1 MLLSNRSLKKLRRIS
16 YTVLSEKDAI
26 LYSVNIQ
33 EGGYLR
39 SRCGLGMSKFSR
51 GDAIYIV
58 RDSRPK
64 SSGEEYSSESQIED
78 EISIKFRIF
87 DARRG
92 GIFRRGKGQIGL
104 STRGRSHPQTNRFVQ
119 LQIRD
124 PRNIGILTAAYA
136 IPC

>member
-1 MLLSNRSLKKLRRIS
+1 MLLSNRSSKKLRRIS

-33 EGGYLR
+33 EGRYLR

-87 DARRG
+87 DARRVRG
-92 GIFRRGKGQIGL
+92 FFVGGKGRL
-104 STRGRSHPQTNRFVQ
+104 VSLRGDDHIRRQTVSFSYRAE
-119 LQIRD
+119 IR
-124 PRNIGILTAAYA
+124 GT
-136 IPC
+136 